1 MKKIIFAFVIL
12 LTSLYSYAD
21 MVRGVVVVGEYKC
34 KKRDYIVIETNLGF
48 VYAQQ
53 YGGSFSRG
61 DEVVG
66 DLNSYGFK
74 DVLVQSSSG
83 RLWIDDYM
91 MSKAKASEKCF
102 GKE

>member
-1 MKKIIFAFVIL
+1 MKEIAFFSAL
-12 LTSLYSYAD
+12 FFLSLASHAE
-21 MVRGVVVVGEYKC
+21 MVRGIVVVGEYKC
-34 KKRDYIVIETNLGF
+34 KKRDYIVIETNLGY

-61 DEVVG
+61 DEVIG

-74 DVLVQSSSG
+74 DVLIQSSNG

-91 MSKAKASEKCF
+91 MSKSRATEKCF